1 MADPFVIY
9 TMGDTSLFMAALNGI
24 AMIFNNSDLFSGN
37 GYLGLGFGAFFG
49 ASVLLLIMIYNA
61 AFKKQMEL
69 KILLLPLILYMILTG
84 PKVDVALQDIYG
96 RDSVKRVDNI
106 PIGLAIPATV
116 ASGISVVLTRVFETA
131 YSVVTN
137 NSYNTPKI
145 TEDGYV
151 TPLKLINALRSAS
164 TYVGSSSLLETTKNV
179 YNACIINNTAFNSEA
194 YSKSENPI
202 QYLAQ
207 AAAQGN
213 GLVYIVQDPATAN
226 PNVNNLVSC
235 AKAGEVLAKAMDAYM
250 DGSNGPQA
258 IEYSIIGDVGKYNL
272 QSAINGQMIS
282 NGSASGSS
290 PNGRGG
296 LNGYQYQDVVGA
308 LSSVVGMGESS
319 SRNFIAATLLNP
331 YMQTAS
337 YCSSSSSDMN
347 AMSKCT
353 AWVSSQNQWEEKNA
367 ASATGFLKVMQNG
380 QNLLIMISFLFF
392 PIIVIIVM
400 VQGAGSLKMLGNY
413 MAFTV
418 SAYMWIPMACLINF
432 YIQHTL
438 ADEYYKIIVTNGINN
453 LTLFTAP
460 QFYAAVSQKLALAN
474 GFLAAIPVLCMMLFS
489 GMMVGMNQLTSRMNP
504 ADGNNYDAKVNTP
517 DIHKSA
523 PLSTTSSA
531 INISGQ
537 GVASETGLVKLTGS
551 SSSAYSAAQSRSQA
565 MSNAA
570 NQVAADTHALQRA
583 MTATSGHAVTTTGTV
598 SNSASSTQ
606 ANTQS
611 TNSIVNDGSINSTTA
626 GTGEAYTVK
635 ADKNTSQTESKGKI
649 GTLGA
654 EGSISPSKSPD
665 TKNNA
670 NNKAGGDKAKNP
682 ILDVNAGVKAGG
694 TGVYADNKSASSI
707 IGTSDLES
715 ANTNTSIGNQH
726 AKTDSNVVAKSNDSS
741 TAQMISNARA
751 TADSKEV
758 NDAASQSNDISF
770 LQQKLKSSLSAY
782 DQVAKNT
789 ASMDLAVSG
798 NEAEI
803 VGTLNRNGGVQKMT
817 DAINAS
823 PDAANKWEK
832 INNGDYSTPS
842 LKNNPE
848 ADKTMS
854 MYRALSDS
862 DEAKERNVPIALLNP
877 AAAQQFQ
884 KSDDSFKGHHVEAP
898 NTASIDQMNNDVQS
912 KISQS
917 AKLSP
922 QPMTHQA
929 VQPAP
934 KLAPQSV
941 KISPPMEQPK
951 NSVPVTPPQAIANN
965 NGEQVRLAN
974 MAVRKEMNEIIGRK

>member
-1 MADPFVIY
+1 
-9 TMGDTSLFMAALNGI
+9 
-24 AMIFNNSDLFSGN
+24 
-37 GYLGLGFGAFFG
+37 
-49 ASVLLLIMIYNA
+49 
-61 AFKKQMEL
+61 
-69 KILLLPLILYMILTG
+69 
-84 PKVDVALQDIYG
+84 
-96 RDSVKRVDNI
+96 
-106 PIGLAIPATV
+106 
-116 ASGISVVLTRVFETA
+116 
-131 YSVVTN
+131 
-137 NSYNTPKI
+137 
-145 TEDGYV
+145 
-151 TPLKLINALRSAS
+151 
-164 TYVGSSSLLETTKNV
+164 
-179 YNACIINNTAFNSEA
+179 
-194 YSKSENPI
+194 
-202 QYLAQ
+202 
-207 AAAQGN
+207 
-213 GLVYIVQDPATAN
+213 
-226 PNVNNLVSC
+226 
-235 AKAGEVLAKAMDAYM
+235 
-250 DGSNGPQA
+250 
-258 IEYSIIGDVGKYNL
+258 
-272 QSAINGQMIS
+272 
-282 NGSASGSS
+282 
-290 PNGRGG
+290 
-296 LNGYQYQDVVGA
+296 
-308 LSSVVGMGESS
+308 
-319 SRNFIAATLLNP
+319 
-331 YMQTAS
+331 
-337 YCSSSSSDMN
+337 
-347 AMSKCT
+347 
-353 AWVSSQNQWEEKNA
+353 
-367 ASATGFLKVMQNG
+367 
-380 QNLLIMISFLFF
+380 
-392 PIIVIIVM
+392 
-400 VQGAGSLKMLGNY
+400 
-413 MAFTV
+413 
-418 SAYMWIPMACLINF
+418 
-432 YIQHTL
+432 
-438 ADEYYKIIVTNGINN
+438 
-453 LTLFTAP
+453 
-460 QFYAAVSQKLALAN
+460 
-474 GFLAAIPVLCMMLFS
+474 MMLFS

-583 MTATSGHAVTTTGTV
+583 MTATSGHAVTSTGTV

-611 TNSIVNDGSINSTTA
+611 TNSSVNDGSINSTTA

-682 ILDVNAGVKAGG
+682 ILDVNAGVKVGG
-694 TGVYADNKSASSI
+694 TGVYADNKSASSN

-726 AKTDSNVVAKSNDSS
+726 AKTDSNVVGKSNDSS

-758 NDAASQSNDISF
+758 NEAASQSNDISF